1 MKKGDTIVYK
11 MSRGS
16 YLFYWLV
23 EERENEYLLF
33 SWLGNPNE
41 SSFTDF
47 WRMSKSFFENSKK
60 QGKIAV
66 FSHFPKRYEKVL
78 ARRAEE
84 QNMGF

>member
-11 MSRGS
+11 LGGGE
-16 YLFYWLV
+16 YLFYWVV

-41 SSFTDF
+41 ASFTEY
-47 WRMSKSFFENSKK
+47 WRMSKGFFENSKN

-78 ARRAEE
+78 AKQAEE
-84 QNMGF
+84 QYKGF